1 MMIWAL
7 LSRERTTRMR
17 RGGMRVFFSACFS
30 GPPPGNAEELFSS
43 PLSPLSLSYLS
54 RSPTKPP
61 MKSKNKQ
68 RWQDYT
74 VTFKF
79 PEPTALTTTSLLS
92 LRDAGFSYP
101 GRDDFALAGLNIGIG
116 MGSRVAVV
124 GPNGAGK
131 TTLMNLLAGD
141 LEPTSGEQRRS
152 HSLRVGRYAQ
162 HFVDALQMEETP
174 VEYLLNKYSSS
185 TGLRAEQAR
194 AQLGRFGLA
203 GHHHLQPIC
212 KLSGGQKSRVVFTS
226 ISLSNPH
233 VLLLDEPT
241 NHLDMQSIDALS
253 EALATFEGG
262 VVVISHDAQLLERVC
277 DDDERAE
284 VWLVENGTV
293 EKFDGYFED
302 YRDSLL
308 KEISAE
314 LEEDE
319 REEAAVTRKKAEEA
333 AARKAAKK
341 GGGGGAGGNA
351 PAAAKVEVEEE
362 EEEEAFVN
370 PLISNPALLK
380 K

>member
-1 MMIWAL
+1 
-7 LSRERTTRMR
+7 
-17 RGGMRVFFSACFS
+17 
-30 GPPPGNAEELFSS
+30 
-43 PLSPLSLSYLS
+43 
-54 RSPTKPP
+54 
-61 MKSKNKQ
+61 
-68 RWQDYT
+68 
-74 VTFKF
+74 
-79 PEPTALTTTSLLS
+79 
-92 LRDAGFSYP
+92 
-101 GRDDFALAGLNIGIG
+101 

-141 LEPTSGEQRRS
+141 LEPTTGEQRRS
-152 HSLRVGRYAQ
+152 HALRVGRYAQ

-174 VEYLLNKYSSS
+174 VEYLLNRFSSS

-212 KLSGGQKSRVVFTS
+212 KLSGGQKARVVFTA

-253 EALATFEGG
+253 EALAAFEGG

-284 VWLVENGTV
+284 VWLVDEGKV

-319 REEAAVTRKKAEEA
+319 KEEAAAAKKKAEEA
-333 AARKAAKK
+333 AARKAKK
-341 GGGGGAGGNA
+341 GGAGGGAASSSSA
-351 PAAAKVEVEEE
+351 PAASKVEE

>member
-1 MMIWAL
+1 MGV
-7 LSRERTTRMR
+7 SFEVGEERKRENSKREK
-17 RGGMRVFFSACFS
+17 
-30 GPPPGNAEELFSS
+30 NHQKKKKKKLF
-43 PLSPLSLSYLS
+43 
-54 RSPTKPP
+54 
-61 MKSKNKQ
+61 

-79 PEPTALTTTSLLS
+79 PEPTALPTASLLS
-92 LRDAGFSYP
+92 LHDAGFSYP
-101 GRDDFALAGLNIGIG
+101 GRDDFALRDLNIGID

-141 LEPTSGEQRRS
+141 LEPTTGEQRRS
-152 HSLRVGRYAQ
+152 HALRVGRYAQ

-174 VEYLLNKYSSS
+174 VEYLLNRFSSS

-212 KLSGGQKSRVVFTS
+212 KLSGGQKARVVFTA

-253 EALATFEGG
+253 EALAAFEGG

-284 VWLVENGTV
+284 VWLVDEGKV

-319 REEAAVTRKKAEEA
+319 KEEAAAARKKAEEA
-333 AARKAAKK
+333 AARKAKK
-341 GGGGGAGGNA
+341 GGAGSAAA
-351 PAAAKVEVEEE
+351 PAASKVEEKEEE
-362 EEEEAFVN
+362 EEVFVN

>member
-1 MMIWAL
+1 
-7 LSRERTTRMR
+7 MR
-17 RGGMRVFFSACFS
+17 SAKK
-30 GPPPGNAEELFSS
+30 GNEKTQKGKKIIKKKKKKLFW
-43 PLSPLSLSYLS
+43 
-54 RSPTKPP
+54 
-61 MKSKNKQ
+61 
-68 RWQDYT
+68 WQDYT

-79 PEPTALTTTSLLS
+79 PEPTALPTASLLS
-92 LRDAGFSYP
+92 LHDAGFSYP
-101 GRDDFALAGLNIGIG
+101 GRDDFALRDLNIGID

-141 LEPTSGEQRRS
+141 LEPTTGEQRRS
-152 HSLRVGRYAQ
+152 HALRVGRYAQ

-174 VEYLLNKYSSS
+174 VEYLLNRFSSS

-212 KLSGGQKSRVVFTS
+212 KLSGGQKARVVFTA

-253 EALATFEGG
+253 EALAAFEGG

-284 VWLVENGTV
+284 VWLVDEGKV

-319 REEAAVTRKKAEEA
+319 KEEAAAARKKAEEA
-333 AARKAAKK
+333 AARKAKK
-341 GGGGGAGGNA
+341 GGAGSAAA
-351 PAAAKVEVEEE
+351 PAASKVEEKEEE
-362 EEEEAFVN
+362 EEVFVN